1 MARFR
6 LTPLFIGLASAW
18 PAFAETSVQ
27 LDRLE
32 TVEVTAHRTEKSL
45 AETAPNTV
53 VVSRHKLDATLAQD
67 MAEAVKYEPGVEVA
81 SDPARRGNAGYT
93 IRGIDGNR
101 ILMLV
106 DGIRLP
112 DAYAGGGN
120 ANGFVSGREYIDLE
134 TLRAIDIVK
143 GPFSSLYGSDAIGG
157 VVGYRTLQAEDL
169 LAPGEAVGG
178 GVKVLGASAD
188 ASSGLSARLA
198 LKGERTEA
206 MLLATH
212 RRGHETRN
220 QGDNDAS
227 TPASAKTRTAPNPQ
241 DWTSDSVL
249 AKFGWQPLAGQR
261 LELALEHYRRRTD
274 TDVVSARTA
283 PRKMGAVSVAGVD
296 RLDATDTVRRDRVS
310 LTWQGREL
318 GTLEQLDVKL
328 YAQKLD
334 NSDDSVEWRSDG
346 ARRVSD
352 YGFEQTS
359 RGLSLDARQRF
370 NWAGLEHSLVWGLD
384 ASRTETSRPRDKV
397 EVKAN
402 GSTSNVVAG
411 ETFPS
416 KTFPDSTS
424 DRVGVFVQDE
434 IALPGGMLASP
445 SLRWDYYR
453 MRAHTD
459 KAYLNANPAGAV
471 PAFSDQAL
479 SPKFGLSVP
488 FADHYTGFVQLS
500 TGFRA
505 PPFDDANMVYA
516 NQTHG
521 YEVVAN
527 PNLKSETSRGVEL
540 GLKGQWESVD
550 FGLTAYA
557 NRYRD
562 FIELVTLSGDS
573 NGNGIGGAA
582 RPGSFESQYQNIG
595 RVSIHGAE
603 AKAGWRF
610 APGWRLAGSVAWAQ
624 GSNQSDDRPLDSVAP
639 LTAVAGLRYDSES
652 WGAEAFVKAVAQKR
666 RVAEEGQFKA
676 PGYAT
681 LDLTAYWQPDRHST
695 LRVGVFNLTDR
706 KYWNSA
712 DVRGLAAGDAVLERY
727 TQPGR
732 NFSASYSYN
741 F

>member
-6 LTPLFIGLASAW
+6 LTPLLIVLASAW

-27 LDRLE
+27 LDRLD
-32 TVEVTAHRTEKSL
+32 TIEVTAHRTAKAL
-45 AETAPNTV
+45 AETAPNAV
-53 VVSRHKLDATLAQD
+53 VVSRHKLEATLAGD
-67 MAEAVKYEPGVEVA
+67 IAEAVKYEPGVEVA

-120 ANGFVSGREYIDLE
+120 ANGFIAGRDYLDLE

-169 LAPGEAVGG
+169 LQSSENMGG
-178 GVKVLGASAD
+178 DVKLFGSSAD
-188 ASSGLSARLA
+188 NSTGLSARLA
-198 LKGERTEA
+198 LKGENTDA
-206 MLLATH
+206 MLVATH

-220 QGDNDAS
+220 QGSNSASNPDN
-227 TPASAKTRTAPNPQ
+227 AKNRTTPNPQ

-249 AKFGWQPLAGQR
+249 AKLGWQPVAGQR
-261 LELALEHYRRRTD
+261 LELALDHYRRQTD
-274 TDVVSARTA
+274 TDVISARSA
-283 PRKMGAVSVAGVD
+283 AGKYSSGIQQMN
-296 RLDATDTVRRDRVS
+296 AADTVARDRIS
-310 LTWQGREL
+310 LAWQADDIGVFD
-318 GTLEQLDVKL
+318 QLSVKL
-328 YAQKLD
+328 YTQKLD
-334 NSDDSVEWRSDG
+334 NSDDSIEWRSNG
-346 ARRVSD
+346 ARRISN
-352 YGFEQTS
+352 YGFEQQS
-359 RGLSLDARQRF
+359 KGLTLDARQQF
-370 NWAGLEHSLVWGLD
+370 DLAGLTHQLVWGLD
-384 ASRTETSRPRDKV
+384 ASRTDTSRPRDKV
-397 EVKAN
+397 EIKAN
-402 GSTSNVVAG
+402 GSSSNVIAG

-434 IALPGGMLASP
+434 IRFASGLVASP

-459 KAYLNANPAGAV
+459 QAYLNANPDGA
-471 PAFSDQAL
+471 PPSFSDNAF
-479 SPKFGLSVP
+479 SPKFGLALP
-488 FADHYTGFVQLS
+488 FAEHYTGFLQLS

-516 NQTHG
+516 NHAHG

-527 PNLKSETSRGVEL
+527 PNLHSETSRGIEL
-540 GLKGQWESVD
+540 GLKGNWQHAD

-557 NRYRD
+557 NHYRD
-562 FIELVTLSGDS
+562 FIELVTLQGDS
-573 NGNGIGGAA
+573 NGNGIGSST

-595 RVSIHGAE
+595 KVRIHGVE
-603 AKAGWRF
+603 AKSGWRF

-624 GSNQSDDRPLDSVAP
+624 GRNETDDRPLNSVAP
-639 LTAVAGLRYDSES
+639 LTAVAGLRYDSET
-652 WGAEAFVKAVAQKR
+652 WGTEAFVKAVSKKR
-666 RVAEEGQFKA
+666 RVAEAHQFKTPA
-676 PGYAT
+676 YAT
-681 LDLTAYWQPDRHST
+681 LDLTAYWQADKHHTVRA
-695 LRVGVFNLTDR
+695 GIFNLTDR

-712 DVRGLAAGDAVLERY
+712 DVRGLSAGDAVLERY

-732 NFSASYSYN
+732 NFSASYNYS